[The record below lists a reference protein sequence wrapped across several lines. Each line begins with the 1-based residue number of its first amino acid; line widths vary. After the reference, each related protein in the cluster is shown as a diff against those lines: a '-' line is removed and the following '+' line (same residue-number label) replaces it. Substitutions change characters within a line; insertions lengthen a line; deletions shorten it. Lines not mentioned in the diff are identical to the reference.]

1 MGYCHRLC
9 EDSAESQRPAA
20 VPQLCR
26 DRTPTRCDELA
37 RSHHRNVACII
48 KTGSKVRHSLP
59 RGGLNWRNGIR
70 HVSFAPLL
78 GLIPGMDH
86 QASDTPLDFEY
97 LVREHSGRIRQIAR
111 RFAANGAVDD
121 LVQDILTRLWRSY
134 TGFRGDSKVESWIY
148 RVALNAAMTHLSEA
162 AKARTLHKA
171 MSAQPAATAE
181 TAGGASPADILSDF
195 LSRLGDVDA
204 SILMMYMDGLTADE
218 ISGVL
223 GITGNAINVR
233 INRMKQKF
241 NDTYVE

>member
-1 MGYCHRLC
+1 
-9 EDSAESQRPAA
+9 
-20 VPQLCR
+20 
-26 DRTPTRCDELA
+26 
-37 RSHHRNVACII
+37 
-48 KTGSKVRHSLP
+48 
-59 RGGLNWRNGIR
+59 
-70 HVSFAPLL
+70 
-78 GLIPGMDH
+78 MDH
-86 QASDTPLDFEY
+86 RASDTPLDFKD

-121 LVQDILTRLWRSY
+121 LVQDILTRLWRSH

-162 AKARTLHKA
+162 AKARTLHA
-171 MSAQPAATAE
+171 AVSAHTGAAVE
-181 TAGGASPADILSDF
+181 SPGCASPADILSDF
-195 LSRLGDVDA
+195 LSRLGDIDA

-241 NDTYVE
+241 NDAYVE

>member
-1 MGYCHRLC
+1 MDQQAGDKPLGF
-9 EDSAESQRPAA
+9 ED
-20 VPQLCR
+20 
-26 DRTPTRCDELA
+26 
-37 RSHHRNVACII
+37 
-48 KTGSKVRHSLP
+48 
-59 RGGLNWRNGIR
+59 
-70 HVSFAPLL
+70 
-78 GLIPGMDH
+78 
-86 QASDTPLDFEY
+86 
-97 LVREHSGRIRQIAR
+97 LVREHRGRIRQIAR